1 MKAVYVTLGCKL
13 NFAETSAL
21 AGQLAA
27 LGVSR
32 AEEGEQAAVCVVNTC
47 AVTSVAEQKSRQAV
61 SRLRR
66 RHPGALVVVMGCY
79 ASLRTDLWGED
90 ALLIDN
96 RHKGEAARLI
106 LYKLQAVQAAVQG
119 SRQHISCTLG
129 AAQPQ
134 AAQAAFSP
142 ACARGERTRWWLKV
156 QDGCNHRC
164 SYCTIPL
171 ARGRS
176 CNPSVESLVEQAR
189 SVAAQGGRE
198 IVLTGVNI
206 GQFRPSL
213 LALCQALDAVEG
225 IARYRISSVEPEL
238 LSDDLIAFVAQSRA
252 FMPHFHLPL
261 QSGSDAVLRLMRRAY
276 DTDLF
281 RNKVTTI
288 RRLLPHAFIGVDVIA
303 GMRGETDELFEE
315 SFRFIESLPVSQ
327 FHVFPYSERPGT
339 AALAIEPV
347 VSPAEKQLRT
357 QRLIALSAQKHR
369 LFRAL
374 FVGSQRPVL
383 VEHGGSGYTDNYLR
397 VNAPADAA
405 EGSILNVEVNND
417 EA

>member
-27 LGVSR
+27 LGVPR

-61 SRLRR
+61 NRLRR

-106 LYKLQAVQAAVQG
+106 LQTLQGNLRLCANLPD
-119 SRQHISCTLG
+119 RQPNKAEG
-129 AAQPQ
+129 
-134 AAQAAFSP
+134 QAAFSP
-142 ACARGERTRWWLKV
+142 ACARGERTRWWLKA

-238 LSDDLIAFVAQSRA
+238 LSDELIAFVAQSRA

-261 QSGSDAVLRLMRRAY
+261 QSGSNAVLRLMRRAY

-281 RNKVTTI
+281 CSKVATI

-303 GMRGETDELFEE
+303 GMRGETDDLFEE
-315 SFRFIESLPVSQ
+315 SFRFIESLSVSQ
-327 FHVFPYSERPGT
+327 LHVFPYSERPGT
-339 AALAIEPV
+339 AALAIKPV
-347 VSPAEKQLRT
+347 VPPAEKQLRT

-369 LFRAL
+369 FFRAR

-383 VEHGGSGYTDNYLR
+383 VEHGGGGYTDNYLR

>member
-27 LGVSR
+27 LGVPR

-106 LYKLQAVQAAVQG
+106 IQTLQGNLRLCANLPD
-119 SRQHISCTLG
+119 RQRNKAEG
-129 AAQPQ
+129 
-134 AAQAAFSP
+134 QAAFSP

-213 LALCQALDAVEG
+213 LALCQALDAVDG
-225 IARYRISSVEPEL
+225 ITRYRISSVEPEL
-238 LSDDLIAFVAQSRA
+238 LSDELIAFVAQSRA

-276 DTDLF
+276 DTALF
-281 RNKVTTI
+281 RDKVATI

-303 GMRGETDELFEE
+303 GMRGETDDLFEE
-315 SFRFIESLPVSQ
+315 SFRFIESLSVSQ
-327 FHVFPYSERPGT
+327 LHVFPYSERPGT
-339 AALAIEPV
+339 AALAIKPV
-347 VSPAEKQLRT
+347 VPPAEKQLRT

-369 LFRAL
+369 FFRAR
-374 FVGSQRPVL
+374 FVGSQRPIL

-405 EGSILNVEVNND
+405 EGSILNVEVNDD

>member
-21 AGQLAA
+21 AGQLAT

-32 AEEGEQAAVCVVNTC
+32 AEAGEQAAVCVVNTC

-106 LYKLQAVQAAVQG
+106 IQTLQGNLRLCANLPD
-119 SRQHISCTLG
+119 RQRNKAEG
-129 AAQPQ
+129 
-134 AAQAAFSP
+134 QAAFSP

-213 LALCQALDAVEG
+213 LALCQALDAVDG
-225 IARYRISSVEPEL
+225 ITRYRISSVEPEL
-238 LSDDLIAFVAQSRA
+238 LSDELIAFVAQSRA

-276 DTDLF
+276 DTALF
-281 RNKVTTI
+281 RDKVATI

-303 GMRGETDELFEE
+303 GMRGETDDLFEE
-315 SFRFIESLPVSQ
+315 SFRFIESLSVSQ
-327 FHVFPYSERPGT
+327 LHVFPYSERPGT

-347 VSPAEKQLRT
+347 VPPSEKQLRT

-369 LFRAL
+369 FFRAR

-405 EGSILNVEVNND
+405 EGSIVNVEVNDD

>member
-27 LGVSR
+27 LGVPR

-61 SRLRR
+61 NRLRR

-106 LYKLQAVQAAVQG
+106 IQTLQG
-119 SRQHISCTLG
+119 SLRLCASSPDGQRNEAEG
-129 AAQPQ
+129 
-134 AAQAAFSP
+134 QAAFSP

-164 SYCTIPL
+164 SYCTIPF

-176 CNPSVESLVEQAR
+176 CNPSIESLVEQAR
-189 SVAAQGGRE
+189 SVATQGGRE

-281 RNKVTTI
+281 CSKVATI

-303 GMRGETDELFEE
+303 GMRGETDDLFEE
-315 SFRFIESLPVSQ
+315 SFRFIESLSVSQ
-327 FHVFPYSERPGT
+327 LHVFPYSERPGT
-339 AALAIEPV
+339 AALVIKPV
-347 VSPAEKQLRT
+347 VPPAEKQLRT
-357 QRLIALSAQKHR
+357 QRLIALSAQKHH
-369 LFRAL
+369 LFRAR
-374 FVGSQRPVL
+374 FVGSQRPIL

-417 EA
+417 DA